1 MMDRPQR
8 EMKFGAFGILSA
20 GIGITSVFLTGI
32 LGIFVAVLAVAA
44 GIFGS
49 RNGERF
55 SLFGIIIAGIVLIF
69 LNLQSMGLI
78 PSSVKNADLMRAY
91 TNAIHG
97 SVKVFKAVKKESTAT
112 TRGEKLKAR
121 KKILQSI
128 DESLEA
134 ARKLEATRFDPF
146 IPGFS
151 QHFRDEFIEGM
162 ARLKIGYSQADKV
175 EKIKGAALLDKWG
188 RWSRENRVKLVE
200 LWHQWHPRQ
209 SLFKT
214 LTGE

>member
-1 MMDRPQR
+1 
-8 EMKFGAFGILSA
+8 MKFGIFGVLSA
-20 GIGITSVFLTGI
+20 GIGITSVFLTGL
-32 LGIFVAVLAVAA
+32 LGIFVAVVAVAA
-44 GIFGS
+44 GIFGN
-49 RNGERF
+49 RKRERF

-97 SVKVFKAVKKESTAT
+97 SVKVFKAVKEVTTAT
-112 TRGEKLKAR
+112 TQGEKLKTR
-121 KKILQSI
+121 KKLLQAI

-134 ARKLEATRFDPF
+134 AKKFEATRFDPF

-151 QHFRDEFIEGM
+151 RHFRDEFIEGM
-162 ARLKIGYSQADKV
+162 TRLKIGYTQSDKV

-188 RWSRENRVKLVE
+188 RWSRENRDKLVE
-200 LWHQWHPRQ
+200 LWHKWHPRQ